1 MLHRSRAGARKSRH
15 GHGVVGAQGFG
26 RAGRERDGALVT
38 HRAVLLENTF
48 RHIEELHLRIVGI
61 AHDAAGKKF
70 ARAMHSRK
78 RVGQHSTRRR
88 LGEGQSLFLRPK
100 KITDDFGQRV
110 VPVAHHVF
118 AEQGTAFTSDGFE
131 LLVVE
136 ATAGGTDAAVNR
148 TLVRAKRDTQGV
160 TIVIED
166 WLQARLEHRFA
177 DPHRPELHIR
187 LAIEQQ
193 SALDEA
199 RHDLLE
205 KHRVQL
211 IRRTREHHEHFA
223 VLLDPETGCGA
234 VTVHHDL
241 AAFEPVSLLEVVIR
255 HLPTEAA
262 EAVRD
267 RLHNAFIAHEFLSE
281 HRSDGLARTV
291 VAGRP
296 EPAGGDDH
304 VGPRPALAKLS
315 DDHLRLVGDG
325 DIAPQHH
332 APTPELRADER
343 EVAVGREPEQ

>member
-1 MLHRSRAGARKSRH
+1 M
-15 GHGVVGAQGFG
+15 
-26 RAGRERDGALVT
+26 
-38 HRAVLLENTF
+38 LLEEAF
-48 RHIEELHLRIVGI
+48 RHIEELHLGVVGV
-61 AHDAAGKKF
+61 ADDAAGKKF

-78 RVGQHSTRRR
+78 RVGQHSTRRS

-100 KITDDFGQRV
+100 KVADDFGQRV
-110 VPVAHHVF
+110 VPVAHQVF
-118 AEQGTAFTSDGFE
+118 AEQGTAFTSDGCE

-136 ATAGGTDAAVNR
+136 ATTGRTDAAVDR
-148 TLVRAKRDTQGV
+148 ALVRTKRHTQGV
-160 TIVIED
+160 AVVIED
-166 WLQARLEHRFA
+166 RLQARLEHRFA
-177 DPHRPELHIR
+177 DPRRPELHIR

-193 SALDEA
+193 SALGEA

-205 KHRVQL
+205 KHRLQF

-223 VLLDPETGCGA
+223 ILLDPETGCGA
-234 VTVHHDL
+234 VAVDHDL
-241 AAFEPVSLLEVVIR
+241 AAFEPVGLLEIVIR

-315 DDHLRLVGDG
+315 DDHIGLVGNG

-343 EVAVGREPEQ
+343 EVAVGREPEQQFVTEREELVTDLGNGLARGGALSVGVL